1 MELNIKGNQ
10 LHNLEV
16 VYKKI
21 DELIPYI
28 NNTRTHSN
36 EQVAQ
41 IASSIKEFG
50 FTNSI
55 LLDEKDGVI
64 AGHGRIMAAKLLKMD
79 EVPTITLSGLS
90 EAQIKAYIIA
100 DNKLALN
107 SGWDEEMLKVELSEL
122 EELGYDM
129 DLTGFEK
136 FEIDELFGD
145 EENITSEEFGDKN
158 KEVDVDNYD
167 DEMILK
173 FKLTFSEYEEANIKL
188 REIANSPE
196 NALKILL
203 KMEI

>member
-1 MELNIKGNQ
+1 MQLINKNI
-10 LHNLEV
+10 E
-16 VYKKI
+16 
-21 DELIPYI
+21 DLIPYA
-28 NNTRTHSN
+28 NNTRTHSD
-36 EQVAQ
+36 EQVLQ

-50 FTNSI
+50 FTNPV

-79 EVPTITLSGLS
+79 EVPTITLSGLT

-122 EELGYDM
+122 EELRYDM
-129 DLTGFEK
+129 DLIGFEK

-173 FKLTFSEYEEANIKL
+173 FKLTFSEYEEANTKL

>member
-1 MELNIKGNQ
+1 MQLINKNI
-10 LHNLEV
+10 E
-16 VYKKI
+16 
-21 DELIPYI
+21 DLIQYA
-28 NNTRTHSN
+28 NNARTHSD
-36 EQVAQ
+36 EQVLQ

-50 FTNSI
+50 FTNPV

-79 EVPTITLSGLS
+79 EVPTITLSGLT

-173 FKLTFSEYEEANIKL
+173 FKLTFSEYEEANTKL

>member
-1 MELNIKGNQ
+1 MQLINKNI
-10 LHNLEV
+10 E
-16 VYKKI
+16 
-21 DELIPYI
+21 DLILYA
-28 NNTRTHSN
+28 NNARTHSD
-36 EQVAQ
+36 EQVLQ

-50 FTNSI
+50 FTNPV

-173 FKLTFSEYEEANIKL
+173 FKLTFSEYEEANTKL

>member
-1 MELNIKGNQ
+1 MQLINKNI
-10 LHNLEV
+10 E
-16 VYKKI
+16 
-21 DELIPYI
+21 DLIQYA
-28 NNTRTHSN
+28 NNARTHSD
-36 EQVAQ
+36 EQVLQ

-50 FTNSI
+50 FTNPV

>member
-1 MELNIKGNQ
+1 MQLINKNI
-10 LHNLEV
+10 E
-16 VYKKI
+16 
-21 DELIPYI
+21 DLILYA
-28 NNTRTHSN
+28 NNARTHSD
-36 EQVAQ
+36 EQVLQ

-50 FTNSI
+50 FTNPV

>member
-1 MELNIKGNQ
+1 MQLINKNI
-10 LHNLEV
+10 E
-16 VYKKI
+16 
-21 DELIPYI
+21 DLILYA
-28 NNTRTHSN
+28 NNARTHSD
-36 EQVAQ
+36 EQVLQ

-50 FTNSI
+50 FTNPV

-90 EAQIKAYIIA
+90 ETQIKAYIIA

>member
-1 MELNIKGNQ
+1 MQLINKNI
-10 LHNLEV
+10 E
-16 VYKKI
+16 
-21 DELIPYI
+21 DLIQYA
-28 NNTRTHSN
+28 NNARTHSD
-36 EQVAQ
+36 EQVLQ

-50 FTNSI
+50 FTNPV

-173 FKLTFSEYEEANIKL
+173 FKLTFSEYEEANTKL